1 MFILNKNR
9 RKKIQMRVR
18 ARVTGTAVRPRLS
31 VFKSN
36 KHVYAQLIDDDN
48 GVTLAAAST
57 RTAALKDALAGKTPV
72 ERAAAVGKEVARIAI
87 EAGFSVVVFDRNG
100 YRYHGIVKSMADGAR
115 EGGLVF

>member
-18 ARVTGTAVRPRLS
+18 ARVTGTAARPRLS

-48 GVTLAAAST
+48 AVTLAAAST
-57 RTAALKDALAGKTPV
+57 KSASIKDTLAGKTPV
-72 ERAAAVGKEVARIAI
+72 ERAALVGQEIARIAK
-87 EAGFSVVVFDRNG
+87 EAGHTAVVFDRNG
-100 YRYHGIVKSMADGAR
+100 YRYHGIVKSLADGAR
-115 EGGLVF
+115 EGGLAF

>member
-1 MFILNKNR
+1 
-9 RKKIQMRVR
+9 MRVR
-18 ARVTGTAVRPRLS
+18 ARVTGTAARPRLS

-57 RTAALKDALAGKTPV
+57 RTASLKDAIAGKTPV
-72 ERAAAVGKEVARIAI
+72 ERAAVVGKEIARIAI
-87 EAGFSVVVFDRNG
+87 EAGFSSVVFDRNG